1 MSTNAPNQIPENF
14 KGIHLAT
21 SYSPPPMPKYGNVR
35 GKKALFM
42 RFNVGEATDPDDQNK
57 AYEMSTSASQEP
69 MITSKTTCKT
79 FVLYWHELIRM
90 AVEAGI
96 DNP

>member
-1 MSTNAPNQIPENF
+1 MPTNAPNQIPDY
-14 KGIHLAT
+14 KGLHLTPPLPAT
-21 SYSPPPMPKYGNVR
+21 PLKYGNVR

-42 RFNVGEATDPDDQNK
+42 RFNVGEAMDPDDQNK

-69 MITSKTTCKT
+69 MVTSKTTGKT
-79 FVLYWHELIRM
+79 FVLSWHELISM